1 MEVLLAF
8 RQLNEIKF
16 LIILKYQS
24 INFYIF
30 L

>member
-8 RQLNEIKF
+8 QQLNEIKF